1 MARDHYIS
9 EAAKKVQVRVKT
21 PKTSAKGKNH
31 TLLTEN
37 LRNKIPKRKFPFS
50 EGSNEEEDSGN
61 TKRLKMT
68 IEKLEQDVE
77 THKELYSGAK
87 ARMRL
92 AEIEVEEEKKR
103 NLENLEKSKAAIEKM
118 TQYAQEYD
126 AKVKE
131 RLASFENYVALSL
144 EAEDPEAIKKMIRAG
159 YGIMPGREPEQ
170 VESGPNMQEK
180 PKDLQAQVL
189 AEAIDKAKKNSVANV
204 GATSVELSMVDRGSR
219 IMDPPSVETTVDEE
233 GDDLDLQGDGE
244 STRDPL
250 ETNTT
255 EGQSDLDTRIAS
267 MTVKTPNRAD
277 KNKVMMDNDIIRM
290 YLKPNH
296 LGNSKKGPQ
305 LSQNRYTITG
315 PKYLKPMANIILCVI
330 SKPILLQF
338 FRQLQ

>member
-1 MARDHYIS
+1 
-9 EAAKKVQVRVKT
+9 
-21 PKTSAKGKNH
+21 
-31 TLLTEN
+31 
-37 LRNKIPKRKFPFS
+37 
-50 EGSNEEEDSGN
+50 
-61 TKRLKMT
+61 
-68 IEKLEQDVE
+68 
-77 THKELYSGAK
+77 
-87 ARMRL
+87 
-92 AEIEVEEEKKR
+92 
-103 NLENLEKSKAAIEKM
+103 M

-144 EAEDPEAIKKMIRAG
+144 EAKDPYAIKKMIRAG
-159 YGIMPGREPEQ
+159 YRIMHGREPEQ

-219 IMDPPSVETTVDEE
+219 IVDPPSVETTVDEE

-277 KNKVMMDNDIIRM
+277 KNKVMTDNDIIRM

-296 LGNSKKGPQ
+296 LGNSEKGPQ